1 MKAIILAGGVGTRAK
16 PFTDYFPKAMIPIE
30 GKPLIDHVINY
41 VSSFD
46 FIDEIV
52 ILGDFKGL
60 GYQIKNYFENRVR
73 IGKKRLRF
81 VQDSSSGTGGDL
93 IYLKNILKRSSD
105 FLLWFSDNLSPIDL
119 TDMYKFYK
127 EKKGIACI
135 ATRKY
140 RKEETGYAVT
150 KDGWIVEFK
159 EKPIINLQM
168 SECLGIYMLGAKIL
182 KLINSKRKKRKQ
194 INLSFDILQELSN
207 RKMISAFD
215 IGKTPW
221 IDIDSPAKIER
232 NQELVKKIVKKM
244 RG

>member
-1 MKAIILAGGVGTRAK
+1 MKAVILAGGSGTRAK
-16 PFTDYFPKAMIPIE
+16 PFTDYFPKAMIPVE
-30 GKPLIDHVINY
+30 GRPLIDHVINY

-60 GYQIKNYFENRVR
+60 GYQIKNYYENRTR

-93 IYLKNILKRSSD
+93 MNLKNVLKRNSD
-105 FLLWFSDNLSPIDL
+105 FILWFSDNLSPIDL
-119 TDMYKFYK
+119 ADMYKFYK
-127 EKKGIACI
+127 EKKSVACI
-135 ATRKY
+135 ATRKH
-140 RKEETGYAVT
+140 RKEETGYAIIR
-150 KDGWIVEFK
+150 DGWISEFK

-182 KLINSKRKKRKQ
+182 KLISSKKKRRRQ
-194 INLSFDILQELSN
+194 VNLSFDILQDLSN

-221 IDIDSPAKIER
+221 IDIDSPTKVER

-244 RG
+244 RA